1 MFKLLF
7 FSAVKNKNSP
17 FTHQIVF
24 FMKYEEHIDWGMKIV
39 KPFGGGS
46 IFNNFCLS
54 SLTVVNLHGF
64 INAQQNT

>member
-1 MFKLLF
+1 
-7 FSAVKNKNSP
+7 
-17 FTHQIVF
+17 
-24 FMKYEEHIDWGMKIV
+24 MKYEEHIDWGMEIV
-39 KPFGGGS
+39 QPFGRGS